1 MKLLLDNNLSPRMAK
16 SLAALFDGEHE
27 IIHIREKFGTGS
39 LPDAEWIER
48 LGKEGGWCVLS
59 ADRRIATKKPSR
71 ELFLRA
77 RLVGFFLAP
86 SLQEAP
92 IPKLVARILVLWPQ
106 IEIQAGIVT
115 AGCFEVTITGAKLRQ
130 LS

>member
-1 MKLLLDNNLSPRMAK
+1 MAK

-27 IIHIREKFGTGS
+27 ILHIREKFGTGS

-59 ADRRIATKKPSR
+59 ADRRIATKRPSR

-77 RLVGFFLAP
+77 RLIGFFLAS
-86 SLQEAP
+86 SLQDVP
-92 IPKLVARILVLWPQ
+92 ITKLVARILVLWPQ
-106 IEIQAGIVT
+106 IESQAGLVT
-115 AGCFEVTITGAKLRQ
+115 SGCFEVTIAGTKLRQ